1 MAEIDGQITRNSGNY
16 GEIIC
21 ATGIASHIMKLKRIQ
36 DLPKPRISKTK
47 IQGEITRINKI
58 WIGPIGSKY
67 RRHEAQDQDFKP
79 QRLQDYGSDDLIWGE
94 IHPQLADR

>member
-1 MAEIDGQITRNSGNY
+1 
-16 GEIIC
+16 
-21 ATGIASHIMKLKRIQ
+21 MKLPSQELANQRFKEKIKRI
-36 DLPKPRISKTK
+36 K
-47 IQGEITRINKI
+47 KI